1 MNAPEYTVE
10 LWDINGVYVAD
21 VSNIISGDLKIQ
33 AKLNDAEDVEFSLD
47 LVQFES
53 LCESINETPRNILEP
68 YRTDVRIRRNGQ
80 YILGSQV
87 VQASVNFNNQSPN
100 SLQVKCTG
108 YLNYFKDR
116 YVTKNYTS
124 SKYALMA
131 WDLISTTQTGTNRSF
146 GVTLGGDTASTGQ
159 SSGRVRSYDLQE
171 VKDGIINLTR
181 LENDNFDFYFT
192 ADKKIYLT
200 PRMGSN
206 KPEVELAY
214 PQNIASMS
222 VTRDAST
229 LANRII
235 LLGSGIGDE
244 RLESIK
250 DDSASAL
257 IYKVREMT
265 TTNND
270 VIEPATLDAK
280 AAGMRDFYK
289 NLYSR
294 PSLDLEPNELDLN
307 NIWLGDAIKVRVDGS
322 TFIDD
327 INGLYRIYEINIGYS
342 QDGEE
347 SISLGVEA
355 WYGA

>member
-87 VQASVNFNNQSPN
+87 VQASVNFNNESPN

-116 YVTKNYTS
+116 YVTKDYTS

-131 WDLISTTQTGTNRSF
+131 WDLIDTTQTGTNRNF

-159 SSGRVRSYDLQE
+159 SSGRVRNYDLQE
-171 VKDGIINLTR
+171 VKDGIINLTK

-206 KPEVELAY
+206 KPEIELVY

-235 LLGSGIGDE
+235 GLGSGIGDE
-244 RLESIK
+244 RLQSVVI
-250 DDSASAL
+250 DNASAST
-257 IYKVREMT
+257 YKVRERTEMF
-265 TTNND
+265 NS
-270 VIEPATLDAK
+270 VINSAALDANTN
-280 AAGMRDFYK
+280 GVLTVYK
-289 NLYSR
+289 DIYEV
-294 PSLDLEPNELDLN
+294 PSMNIQPNELDLN
-307 NIWLGDAIKVRVDGS
+307 SVWLGDAVTLRVDGS
-322 TFIDD
+322 TFIDNVD
-327 INGLYRIYEINIGYS
+327 GIYRIINIGIS
-342 QDGEE
+342 VSVDGEE
-347 SISLGVEA
+347 SISIDVIKWHVE
-355 WYGA
+355 